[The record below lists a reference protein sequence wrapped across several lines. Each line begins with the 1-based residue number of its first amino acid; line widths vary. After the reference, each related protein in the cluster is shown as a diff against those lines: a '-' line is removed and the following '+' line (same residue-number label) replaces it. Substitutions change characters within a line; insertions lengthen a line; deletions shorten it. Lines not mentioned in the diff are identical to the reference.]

1 GTAMSLLSTLVSQY
15 PKRFYLGVDIGY
27 REQVAVIISLETFA
41 RGGDAWLH
49 TRAITFASARAG
61 LRALRKYLDRF
72 SMTPTDFFGL
82 CEPTGGYYGAAVYQY
97 LLDQGYSL
105 QWVENS
111 TTKAM
116 REKIFGKEYK
126 TDDLDARVL
135 ARIGYLHE
143 MVGEEFTLRPVSLP
157 KPDDAVLLAVCRD
170 HWKLNTMLTR
180 TRNQFSQ
187 LMAMVFPELKTFF
200 ISSVSTRVPVALMAA
215 YPSPALLEQANL
227 GEVAQVLR
235 QARDYEH
242 AHRSAELQELA
253 RESAGVVLDP
263 IRARRQQWLTDFLLQ
278 NWPLLDPLE
287 DTLKVVV

>member
-1 GTAMSLLSTLVSQY
+1 
-15 PKRFYLGVDIGY
+15 
-27 REQVAVIISLETFA
+27 
-41 RGGDAWLH
+41 
-49 TRAITFASARAG
+49 
-61 LRALRKYLDRF
+61 
-72 SMTPTDFFGL
+72 
-82 CEPTGGYYGAAVYQY
+82 
-97 LLDQGYSL
+97 
-105 QWVENS
+105 
-111 TTKAM
+111 
-116 REKIFGKEYK
+116 
-126 TDDLDARVL
+126 
-135 ARIGYLHE
+135 
-143 MVGEEFTLRPVSLP
+143 
-157 KPDDAVLLAVCRD
+157 
-170 HWKLNTMLTR
+170 MLTR

-278 NWPLLDPLE
+278 NWPLLDRLE
-287 DTLKVVV
+287 DTLKELVERRIEYRWLKPLPYSGLITLGTLLAVTGDIHRFHTYRQYVAYLGYFPGLEKSQTIDRTKMSRKGNRDARRALYQIAAPLIWFNDQPNSYRDLYDRKLAAGRKPYQALAFVCTALTRHVYHCLKTGEVYDVAQTFKRRRPAEASGEQLQALYAAHAGDFAGLEAALPLQESI